1 MAKFE
6 LDAWVRAIETHR
18 PRAAGLVPAS
28 LRAVLDADIA
38 PERLASLDAVTSGTT
53 YCPPELIDAFLERYG
68 HRVLPPSGQTDVAGA
83 GATWSPGLH
92 PKGVTRKDGRAR
104 T

>member
-38 PERLASLDAVTSGTT
+38 PERLASLDAVTSGAT
-53 YCPPELIDAFLERYG
+53 YCPPELIVASLDRSG
-68 HRVLPPSGQTDVAGA
+68 TRVLPSYGA
-83 GATWSPGLH
+83 PEFARVLAPGSHGDLT
-92 PKGVTRKDGRAR
+92 TRGEGNRFALR
-104 T
+104 